1 MKRAIPLLL
10 IALLALLPCCAAL
23 AEAGQT
29 FTTDYYTLTLPGDW
43 VIDTSGQEDNNA
55 DFQLL
60 GNLCSPDD
68 PGLVIEAGLVHC
80 PDMGGISLWS
90 ADEETM
96 QQYIDS
102 VLDELKDDSPEYL
115 STFKVGQIPFL
126 VFQGKD
132 ADGPYRYIDTMTN
145 GYAVVFY
152 AYTAGTDGDSLLP
165 MSDADWAQVESILAT
180 FKPAG

>member
-43 VIDTSGQEDNNA
+43 VIDTSGQEDNSA

-80 PDMGGISLWS
+80 PDMGGIS
-90 ADEETM
+90 
-96 QQYIDS
+96 
-102 VLDELKDDSPEYL
+102 
-115 STFKVGQIPFL
+115 
-126 VFQGKD
+126 
-132 ADGPYRYIDTMTN
+132 N